1 MDVANGTVSAMRQ
14 LRELEEEERRASRRR
29 RQLHDKITFIRGGG
43 RGIGSEAEVLLF
55 ALETEELEL
64 SAQRKRLHARID
76 NLRNDIGI
84 EPGPKSSP
92 PTRPRI
98 GP

>member
-1 MDVANGTVSAMRQ
+1 MDVLNRTGSAMRE
-14 LRELEEEERRASRRR
+14 LRQLEEEERSVSRRR

-43 RGIGSEAEVLLF
+43 RGIGPEAEALLF

-64 SAQRKRLHARID
+64 SGQRKRLHARID
-76 NLRNDIGI
+76 ELRNDVGI
-84 EPGPKSSP
+84 EAGPKASSRS
-92 PTRPRI
+92 RPRI